1 MVARWWLAPPLSSA
15 SAPDADE
22 QNELEN
28 EDDVDEDDD
37 DEQVE
42 RPFVF
47 AELIRFCWSELT
59 KSSAIEHSWCESEPP
74 RSDELDHGFELPT
87 M

>member
-15 SAPDADE
+15 SAPEADE

-37 DEQVE
+37 DEHVE
-42 RPFVF
+42 RPFV

-59 KSSAIEHSWCESEPP
+59 KSSAIEQSWCESEPP